1 MLYDGMALGGGG
13 DSRPVIKTEAGRY
26 PRVLDRRRMPR
37 LRHDSTVLA
46 SSRTLRAGFADAA
59 GGILDEACARRSG
72 DRQVGT
78 KGWPLW
84 SNNGM
89 DRTGSRRGLLGA
101 GSVWIEQRMR
111 SQHRTG
117 DGKHSVGDGSQCA
130 PMRMAAFAQLGVASA
145 AQPVVLNGGP
155 RPVIDSSPQTHVTGL
170 AHNHDAA
177 LAAPLGHRRDTAQTA
192 ERVIISLTQGLPGLG
207 EQRGEDDPSDSR
219 QGPQDRHVAL
229 LLALPRLRFLGSG
242 EVDAEGIEPPMRLL
256 ELTVHDLQPK
266 RDHTDMSGCRLG
278 RAAGDRDR
286 RLVQDPLRL
295 FGVDATDPMR
305 LQELGDGLL
314 AQLDRFRGCRNQCPK
329 LEEPVGRD
337 IVRELDRLRGITPEL
352 FADAVT

>member
-1 MLYDGMALGGGG
+1 
-13 DSRPVIKTEAGRY
+13 
-26 PRVLDRRRMPR
+26 MPR

-101 GSVWIEQRMR
+101 GSAW
-111 SQHRTG
+111 
-117 DGKHSVGDGSQCA
+117 
-130 PMRMAAFAQLGVASA
+130 
-145 AQPVVLNGGP
+145 
-155 RPVIDSSPQTHVTGL
+155 
-170 AHNHDAA
+170 
-177 LAAPLGHRRDTAQTA
+177 
-192 ERVIISLTQGLPGLG
+192 PGL
-207 EQRGEDDPSDSR
+207 RS
-219 QGPQDRHVAL
+219 
-229 LLALPRLRFLGSG
+229 LGSG

-314 AQLDRFRGCRNQCPK
+314 AHLDRFRGCRNQCQNS
-329 LEEPVGRD
+329 RN
-337 IVRELDRLRGITPEL
+337 
-352 FADAVT
+352 